1 MNRERKKLRDN
12 EEKRKGKERNKREI
26 VWEERKKRYEPER
39 KRANRLNPFLYS
51 HYPDPVFLMNIFW
64 IPKFLLNDILEF
76 LEFLSK
82 NKKI

>member
-1 MNRERKKLRDN
+1 MKKREREKK
-12 EEKRKGKERNKREI
+12 ETKREI
-26 VWEERKKRYEPER
+26 VRRKKRYEPER

-64 IPKFLLNDILEF
+64 IPKILLDDILLKF

-82 NKKI
+82 NKNPT